1 MSGSLGGLGTVLGGA
16 AGFAIGGPAGAAVGA
31 GIGGSIGGSIDA
43 ANAQEDA
50 LEAQKD
56 IANTQL
62 AFNQQQ
68 YNDWKEVFGPIEQN
82 LSEYYQELDPE
93 TYASQ
98 IKNQLEA
105 QFSRARKLVDRT
117 MSQRGIDDSGLSVAV
132 SKDMNQEL
140 ARQKAMGDQQAR
152 DIVEQK
158 KLGFLGLGLGNQN
171 ALLANINSSYSNMSA
186 ATSSALNMANQQY
199 AAANQGLS
207 NAIGATMYAYGRGM
221 FNTPTTSSTGYNFNQ
236 WQLIK

>member
-1 MSGSLGGLGTVLGGA
+1 MSGGLGTVLGGI
-16 AGFAIGGPAGAAVGA
+16 AGFAVGGPAGAAIGA
-31 GIGGSIGGSIDA
+31 GIGGSIGSSRDA
-43 ANAQEDA
+43 AKAQKNAINAQR
-50 LEAQKD
+50 D
-56 IANTQL
+56 ISNAQL
-62 AFNQQQ
+62 AFNQQL
-68 YNDWKEVFGPIEQN
+68 YDDWKEVFGPISQN

-93 TYASQ
+93 AYANQ
-98 IKNQLEA
+98 IKNQLDA
-105 QFSRARKLVDRT
+105 QFSRTRKQVDRT

-140 ARQKAMGDQQAR
+140 ARQKAIADQQAR

-171 ALLANINSSYSNMSA
+171 ALLANINSSYGNMSA
-186 ATSSALNMANQQY
+186 AASSALNIANRQY
-199 AAANQGLS
+199 VAANQGLS
-207 NAIGATMYAYGRGM
+207 NAIGAAMYAYGRGM